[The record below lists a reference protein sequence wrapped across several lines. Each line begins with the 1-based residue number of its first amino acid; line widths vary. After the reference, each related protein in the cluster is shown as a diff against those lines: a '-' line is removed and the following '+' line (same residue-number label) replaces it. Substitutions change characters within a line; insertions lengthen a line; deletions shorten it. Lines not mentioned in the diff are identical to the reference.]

1 MLENLS
7 RAFSSLLFGAWG
19 RCLRGL
25 WEGEEDG
32 IGICGDDLEI
42 LGDERDDVLNFTG
55 EDVEGFDKL
64 EEDDWNLLLGPLN
77 EPACLPG
84 EIFLPGEPALPLFV
98 VDDLFLSMEW
108 VITPDPLPVYNLSP
122 MDMVSTIKTITH

>member
-1 MLENLS
+1 M
-7 RAFSSLLFGAWG
+7 
-19 RCLRGL
+19 
-25 WEGEEDG
+25 
-32 IGICGDDLEI
+32 
-42 LGDERDDVLNFTG
+42 
-55 EDVEGFDKL
+55 EGFDKL

-84 EIFLPGEPALPLFV
+84 ERFLPGEAALPLVF